1 MDLNAVHLLDP
12 ITSNAQ
18 TQGPIKTRM
27 RSWNADLSGSK
38 CTPQQA
44 VCCVLTSSADVD
56 VQVALDDRAA
66 LERLGGI
73 YGVDDLLFADLVTQA
88 VAG

>member
-1 MDLNAVHLLDP
+1 MLICGLEVYSTA
-12 ITSNAQ
+12 
-18 TQGPIKTRM
+18 
-27 RSWNADLSGSK
+27 GS
-38 CTPQQA
+38 

-66 LERLGGI
+66 LEGLGGI
-73 YGVDDLLFADLVTQA
+73 HGVDDLLVADLVTQA